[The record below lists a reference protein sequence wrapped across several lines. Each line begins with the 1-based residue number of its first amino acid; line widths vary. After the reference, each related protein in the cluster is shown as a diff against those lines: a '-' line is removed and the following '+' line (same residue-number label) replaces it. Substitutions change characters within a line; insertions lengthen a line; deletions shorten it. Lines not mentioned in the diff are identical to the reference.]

1 MAWQGP
7 SCVARALRSAQNSFR
22 REAHLSRTT
31 CLSATT
37 THPQSQRRSL
47 STSPEQHVEITA
59 APPIDT
65 TKLKTSPQ
73 RILPASPAY
82 FTGTPK
88 FIDHVLKLEQIHS
101 KYFMLPTVPAGE
113 APRTAFLKHSD
124 YKNAI
129 NEEVPA
135 AKYRQLQKI
144 LSRLNQIQPDKVPQ
158 EVKDILKTFTRPG
171 DPYQQKIVPKKLDE
185 MGRARGVGRRKT
197 SHATVWLVEGEGKV
211 LINGKNIVQVF
222 PRVHDRESALWP
234 LRTTNRLDKYN
245 VFAVTRGGG
254 VTGQAEAITVAL
266 GKALLVHE
274 PAMKPILRKGMLI
287 HYLTILA
294 WLYGLESLP
303 LTAYFP
309 FSRLYLD
316 GSSTSREKEAWSF
329 ESQKDAR
336 LGQTVKESLPF
347 VAHFS
352 TSLFSCISLILLPPF
367 PPFSL
372 SANLYIKLFLYNFFF
387 VSYPPTRGLLTAS
400 ESNRE

>member
-37 THPQSQRRSL
+37 THLQSQRRSL
-47 STSPEQHVEITA
+47 STSPEQQVEITA

-101 KYFMLPTVPAGE
+101 E

-158 EVKDILKTFTRPG
+158 EVKDILKTFTRLG

-197 SHATVWLVEGEGKV
+197 SHATVC
-211 LINGKNIVQVF
+211 
-222 PRVHDRESALWP
+222 D
-234 LRTTNRLDKYN
+234 
-245 VFAVTRGGG
+245 
-254 VTGQAEAITVAL
+254 EANP
-266 GKALLVHE
+266 E
-274 PAMKPILRKGMLI
+274 
-287 HYLTILA
+287 
-294 WLYGLESLP
+294 E
-303 LTAYFP
+303 
-309 FSRLYLD
+309 SRLYLD

-336 LGQTVKESLPF
+336 LGQTVKESLPYQAQVEDVSF
-347 VAHFS
+347 HV
-352 TSLFSCISLILLPPF
+352 CPILPNWYPPVSMYIF
-367 PPFSL
+367 L
-372 SANLYIKLFLYNFFF
+372 NYNWNLYLPRLEIPTATDLQATGRTHKLF
-387 VSYPPTRGLLTAS
+387 
-400 ESNRE
+400 EHK